1 VFTLPGV
8 GQFKWIT
15 SSARLIGAPW

>member
-8 GQFKWIT
+8 GQFKWIA